1 MPSHCQR
8 RRAAFLKEGDP
19 PDRIAVAERFV
30 FDRRTSADSMLSGY
44 PVAAHLG
51 AHLGV
56 ATAKAIADLPAWED
70 HPVAG
75 LVE

>member
-8 RRAAFLKEGDP
+8 RRAAFLKEGAL

-30 FDRRTSADSMLSGY
+30 FDRRTSADSMLGGY
-44 PVAAHLG
+44 PVA